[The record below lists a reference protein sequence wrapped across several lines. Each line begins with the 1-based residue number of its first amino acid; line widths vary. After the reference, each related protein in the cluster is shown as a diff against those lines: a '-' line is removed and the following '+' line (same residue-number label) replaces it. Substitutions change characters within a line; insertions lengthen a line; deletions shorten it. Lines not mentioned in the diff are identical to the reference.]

1 MDIKL
6 RKLEQTDMVAVS
18 AIYQCRKVA
27 ENTSQLPYLSSSDIN
42 QIFSQPD
49 FYNLVAELDGQVV
62 GQVTVFLTNK
72 PRAKHS
78 AGFGIAVHP
87 DFHGQGVGKALI
99 QATIEQCDNWLNI
112 VRLELEV
119 HADNHAAISA
129 YQKAGFELEG
139 EKRMAVFKNGRYE
152 SLLVMARINPNHL

>member
-1 MDIKL
+1 MDVSI
-6 RKLEQTDMVAVS
+6 RKLEQADMAAVS
-18 AIYQCRKVA
+18 AIYQCREVA
-27 ENTSQLPYLSSSDIN
+27 ENTSQLPYLSSSEIN

-78 AGFGIAVHP
+78 AAFGIAVHP
-87 DFHGQGVGKALI
+87 DFHGRGVGKSLI
-99 QATIEQCDNWLNI
+99 DATIEQCDNWLNI

-119 HADNHAAISA
+119 HGDNKVAISA

-152 SLLVMARINPNHL
+152 SLLVMARINPSYL